1 MNRSYIFILFSL
13 LLFCSQINAQTGVSV
28 SPPRL
33 YFESD
38 AGKST
43 TQKVT
48 VTNVSAKNSLD
59 MAVSLGDWEYNET
72 GENKMSPANTLPT
85 SCASWISIKNEDT
98 YFTLAPG
105 ERKDIDVTITPPATL
120 SDQMLAHTAVL
131 YVSQMNPVNDIDNKG
146 ANIKVS
152 IRSGIKLFHKL
163 TAKATKKIEIH
174 NLTLAP
180 SKKDLT
186 ILFENQGN
194 IWTDGKIQTEL
205 VNTENGNKVSLD
217 QIIFYTM
224 PGNKRELNIPLPA
237 TLLKGKYTASV
248 MIDYGDNNNLELAE
262 LNFTH
267 E

>member
-1 MNRSYIFILFSL
+1 MNRFYIITLLSLF
-13 LLFCSQINAQTGVSV
+13 FWCSEAKAQTGVSV

-38 AGKST
+38 AGKSS

-72 GENKMSPANTLPT
+72 GENKMFPANTLPA
-85 SCASWISIKNEDT
+85 SCASWVSIKNEDT
-98 YFTLAPG
+98 YFTLGPG
-105 ERKDIDVTITPPATL
+105 ERKDIDVTITPPTI

-131 YVSQMNPVNDIDNKG
+131 YVSQMNPVNDVDNKG

-152 IRSGIKLFHKL
+152 IRSGIKLFHKF
-163 TAKATKKIEIH
+163 TAKADKKIEIH
-174 NLTLAP
+174 NLTLAK
-180 SKKDLT
+180 SKKDLSL
-186 ILFENQGN
+186 LFENQGN

-224 PGNKRELNIPLPA
+224 PGNKREVNIPLPA
-237 TLLKGKYTASV
+237 SLLKGKYTASV

-262 LNFTH
+262 LNFTY